1 MVVDPCK
8 MTQNVQVDDS
18 QALASADIMYL
29 VYTMIPVIIKQ
40 LCPKSNEKRYEVVE
54 TALRQLSY
62 YNTILNEC
70 DEALN
75 GDISPDRSDIWK
87 SIALC
92 CVSKGLARADKLQLS
107 LEDLAAL
114 DTAKQPTIADLT
126 AETVE
131 DLIGRTLTDFQRQD
145 EYVDCLIEACKAA
158 SSQRDIVMLSKICQ
172 TLDDN
177 PLVLDLIHLLRSP
190 AHVLT
195 PLEHF
200 VNNLEHSEGYDIDTC
215 NANLETF
222 GIVLILILTI
232 IQRYELAGHLDSLL
246 EDKQGFCY
254 LWLHRMSSTI
264 PSVSLTS
271 MSLEMQ
277 GLMRRWISALYDNMG
292 ISDDLIQS
300 SKPQMLLEIS
310 PALFEQSLA
319 ACQADVIDASTLN
332 GGLDYF
338 LQPCLLFVLI
348 GVVQYLCE
356 QILFSTSTI
365 SATDISHRSYHH
377 QRSSSMG
384 LAVSPLVQRSLQGS
398 SGHTNGGAQSQ
409 PSAAV
414 TLLLNSLKSLLAA
427 EAFPPRLLRLLR
439 SKILAA
445 LEVHGLE
452 NDEQVSVIQER
463 IASATMNH
471 YSWSVSDPYE
481 IPKLQQQA
489 TFAVEAI
496 VEGGRTNLVKRREKG
511 WPVFGNTNYHIDV
524 DLFRTT
530 LSYVGPAQFITTIL
544 KKVLKAALTRNGE
557 RAVELGAAMM
567 TTPLIA
573 GGDQHLSP
581 HSLMW
586 TLFHQILWIPVPG
599 RLETFSQGKLMARF
613 VELTLALFQVHD
625 DDYYYYHH
633 HQHNGSLQRLHD
645 NGDDVETEGQ
655 DGMDIDERDHQGQ
668 HPHQLMPSKGEAG
681 GSSGHCGHDHGR
693 AMRPLRKLVAQHIRA
708 LEPLAQDR
716 PGFQGFVQGLSF
728 VSDGL

>member
-1 MVVDPCK
+1 
-8 MTQNVQVDDS
+8 
-18 QALASADIMYL
+18 
-29 VYTMIPVIIKQ
+29 
-40 LCPKSNEKRYEVVE
+40 
-54 TALRQLSY
+54 
-62 YNTILNEC
+62 
-70 DEALN
+70 
-75 GDISPDRSDIWK
+75 
-87 SIALC
+87 
-92 CVSKGLARADKLQLS
+92 
-107 LEDLAAL
+107 
-114 DTAKQPTIADLT
+114 
-126 AETVE
+126 
-131 DLIGRTLTDFQRQD
+131 
-145 EYVDCLIEACKAA
+145 
-158 SSQRDIVMLSKICQ
+158 MLSKICQ

-177 PLVLDLIHLLRSP
+177 PLVLDIVHLLRSP
-190 AHVLT
+190 AQLLI

-246 EDKQGFCY
+246 EEKQGFCY
-254 LWLHRMSSTI
+254 LWLHRMSATI
-264 PSVSLTS
+264 PSLSLTS

-277 GLMRRWISALYDNMG
+277 GLMRRWVSALYDNMG
-292 ISDDLIQS
+292 ISDDLIQYVSISVLS

-356 QILFSTSTI
+356 QILFTAP
-365 SATDISHRSYHH
+365 ATLTTAFSHHAYHH
-377 QRSSSMG
+377 KRSSSTG
-384 LAVSPLVQRSLQGS
+384 LVVSPLSQRGFQGS
-398 SGHTNGGAQSQ
+398 SGHVNGGSQSQ
-409 PSAAV
+409 PSAAA

-445 LEVHGLE
+445 LELHGLE
-452 NDEQVSVIQER
+452 NDEQVSVIQGR
-463 IASATMNH
+463 ISTATMNH

-511 WPVFGNTNYHIDV
+511 WPVFGNTSYHIDV
-524 DLFRTT
+524 DLFRTM

-544 KKVLKAALTRNGE
+544 KKVLKAALTPNGE

-613 VELTLALFQVHD
+613 VELTLALFQIHD

-633 HQHNGSLQRLHD
+633 HQSGSLQPSHD
-645 NGDDVETEGQ
+645 DSTDDVEADRQ
-655 DGMDIDERDHQGQ
+655 DVMEVDERDHRMQ
-668 HPHQLMPSKGEAG
+668 HQDRLMPAKEESG
-681 GSSGHCGHDHGR
+681 GSSSHDHGR
-693 AMRPLRKLVAQHIRA
+693 AMRPLRRLVAQHIRA

-728 VSDGL
+728 VGDGF